1 MHIDTGRPCS
11 QPAARILGLIALL
24 SIVGGCGTLPTFTD
38 AFPHQDSGPLRPI
51 DVTSIPD
58 AIPKGESPS
67 KYGNP
72 PSYIV
77 DGKRYYVLAT
87 SAGYTKRGIASWY
100 GTKFHGNRT
109 SSGEPYDMYAMTA
122 AHKTLPLPTYAE
134 VTNLLNGQKVIVKIN
149 DRGPFKDNREID
161 LSYAAATK
169 LGFADTGTGII
180 ELRAIDPATFHA
192 DAGTDVGT
200 RARPL
205 SQHNPD
211 LYLQIGA
218 FSDRSNAERLISR
231 LSTITPRNTPIS
243 LEKDE
248 TTPLYRVRIGP
259 IRNVD
264 EADRMSQELALFGV
278 GDAHIVID

>member
-1 MHIDTGRPCS
+1 MHIDTGRPRS

-58 AIPKGESPS
+58 AIPRDEPAS

-122 AHKTLPLPTYAE
+122 AHKTLPLPSY
-134 VTNLLNGQKVIVKIN
+134 VRVRNLQNGRSIILRVN
-149 DRGPFKDNREID
+149 DRGPFLHD
-161 LSYAAATK
+161 
-169 LGFADTGTGII
+169 
-180 ELRAIDPATFHA
+180 
-192 DAGTDVGT
+192 
-200 RARPL
+200 
-205 SQHNPD
+205 
-211 LYLQIGA
+211 
-218 FSDRSNAERLISR
+218 RLI
-231 LSTITPRNTPIS
+231 
-243 LEKDE
+243 
-248 TTPLYRVRIGP
+248 
-259 IRNVD
+259 
-264 EADRMSQELALFGV
+264 
-278 GDAHIVID
+278 